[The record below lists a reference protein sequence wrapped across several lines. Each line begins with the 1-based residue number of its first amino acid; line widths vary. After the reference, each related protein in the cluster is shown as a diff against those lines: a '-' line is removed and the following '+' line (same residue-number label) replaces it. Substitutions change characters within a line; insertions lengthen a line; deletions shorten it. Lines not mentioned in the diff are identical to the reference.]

1 MKVLVAAALMALAP
15 VAAFA
20 QGLPQTLA
28 PSENFPRILAQ
39 APTFENVAPG
49 VEYGEYSLVTTDGPM
64 VVRVIAAQLRRS
76 DVHVSTILAHDAL
89 TSAGETVGSMGKRS
103 GAVAGI
109 NGDYFD
115 VGNTN
120 RPTNIV
126 VRNGQLLRMP
136 RKRFA
141 LAVTRD
147 GTATLGEF
155 SFTGQISIAD
165 KTFGLDGIDELP
177 APDGGIALV
186 TPEFGSIPP
195 LENTTLVQVS
205 LLSGTPPLARYRVNG
220 IADRIPIRD
229 SPPVTTSQS
238 ARTRTA
244 KPAFPTPAT
253 SPRQAAILRRWDSTR
268 IAAAID
274 AEEPLILHQGTFG
287 SDDADGTKRRRI
299 R

>member
-1 MKVLVAAALMALAP
+1 MRTFVAAALMALAP

-20 QGLPQTLA
+20 QDLPQTLA
-28 PSENFPRILAQ
+28 PSDNFPHILAQ
-39 APTFENVAPG
+39 APTFESVAPG
-49 VEYGEYSLVTTDGPM
+49 VEYGEYSLVTTEGPM

-141 LAVTRD
+141 LAVSRD
-147 GTATLGEF
+147 GTATLDEF

-165 KTFGLDGIDELP
+165 KTFGLDAIDELP

-205 LLSGTPPLARYRVNG
+205 LLGGTPPLARYRVNG
-220 IADRIPIRD
+220 IADNLSRQ
-229 SPPVTTSQS
+229 PP
-238 ARTRTA
+238 
-244 KPAFPTPAT
+244 
-253 SPRQAAILRRWDSTR
+253 
-268 IAAAID
+268 
-274 AEEPLILHQGTFG
+274 GYY
-287 SDDADGTKRRRI
+287 
-299 R
+299 